1 MENVPNP
8 KRTVTVQMMPQ
19 LASIDVLGD
28 MELNANWD
36 IEPKLTLNQDCSSG
50 KKTKPDQDNMHL
62 TSSVKDSHTT
72 LLGGT
77 VLEDKNMSS
86 HGSEDHRK
94 PKNSHT
100 NMKTSGQCARN
111 AEGTRTER
119 DTNSNL
125 KTVLSASSPS
135 STATYNKEKNGNS
148 TTKTLENEQ
157 HEPKTQSKAS
167 VAEETSAIKETLHNK
182 MPSQA
187 QASLRKN
194 SSPSTNNTI
203 KDMPLLSESKYA
215 GCTTSITISSTPSE
229 LASTANAPK
238 TNHSRVAT
246 TETSQP
252 APGTS
257 IKTPQP
263 HEIHHTP
270 VKEDRFSNACLKKD
284 FKLPGTSQETSSGH
298 PLESSTSN
306 ASISIHTKVIDEEV
320 QTLGA
325 SPEEQKPVHCRLYRE
340 ASTMTS
346 AVQFGNQPDTQRND
360 VEVQAVPTVCSQSTA
375 TSPSLLSLQP
385 HRRSVG
391 LLPEETDSIAE
402 VVEVK
407 TTSEI
412 YCYTPSVVSSST
424 KPPQSGTVMVH
435 VDADLQEESKLGAN
449 PKEPLHNS
457 QKGFSPL
464 QPVYQINIETCS
476 QTKQSN
482 ETTCQL
488 QSQGSPGSG
497 PHNVACVQEPNATSD
512 QACKNLPE
520 KSAKPPASK
529 SKLPKE
535 AGSAK
540 PSMDITTATPP
551 TSSSTP
557 QSKKRDR
564 QQQGASKLEPEK
576 DDQEA
581 KQSKK
586 SVHDVMWDEQ
596 GMTWEVYG
604 ASVDLESL
612 GFAIQS
618 HLQCKIKEHE
628 KKIFTQTTLRKSLS
642 SPPGKKN
649 KRRQVNV
656 NFRSMF
662 QNVRRPNCCSRQSVL
677 E

>member
-19 LASIDVLGD
+19 LTNIDVLGNK
-28 MELNANWD
+28 ELNANWD

-50 KKTKPDQDNMHL
+50 QKTKPDQDNMNL
-62 TSSVKDSHTT
+62 KSSIKDSHAT

-86 HGSEDHRK
+86 RDSEDHRQ
-94 PKNSHT
+94 PQNSHT
-100 NMKTSGQCARN
+100 NMKPTGQCARN
-111 AEGTRTER
+111 AEGKKTEL

-125 KTVLSASSPS
+125 KTVLSTFGPS
-135 STATYNKEKNGNS
+135 STATHNKEKNGNS
-148 TTKTLENEQ
+148 TTKTLEKEQ
-157 HEPKTQSKAS
+157 HEPKAQSKAS
-167 VAEETSAIKETLHNK
+167 VVEETSAIKETLHNQ
-182 MPSQA
+182 MASQA
-187 QASLRKN
+187 LASLQKD
-194 SSPSTNNTI
+194 SSPSNNNNTV
-203 KDMPLLSESKYA
+203 KDMPLLSQSKDA
-215 GCTTSITISSTPSE
+215 GCTTSSSPSE
-229 LASTANAPK
+229 LVSTTNAPK
-238 TNHSRVAT
+238 TNHSQVAT

-252 APGTS
+252 APGAST
-257 IKTPQP
+257 KTPQP

-270 VKEDRFSNACLKKD
+270 TKEDKCSNDCIEKD
-284 FKLPGTSQETSSGH
+284 FKPPGTSQDISSGH
-298 PLESSTSN
+298 PMESSTNN
-306 ASISIHTKVIDEEV
+306 ASHMEVIDEEV
-320 QTLGA
+320 QTQGA
-325 SPEEQKPVHCRLYRE
+325 SPEEQKQVHCKLYRE

-346 AVQFGNQPDTQRND
+346 AVELGNRPSMQRHD
-360 VEVQAVPTVCSQSTA
+360 AEVQAVATVCSQSTA
-375 TSPSLLSLQP
+375 TSPSLLPLQP
-385 HRRSVG
+385 LRRSVG
-391 LLPEETDSIAE
+391 LLPEETDSIA
-402 VVEVK
+402 VVIEGK

-412 YCYTPSVVSSST
+412 YCNTASVVSSST
-424 KPPQSGTVMVH
+424 RPPQSGTVMVH
-435 VDADLQEESKLGAN
+435 VDAELQEESKLGAK

-457 QKGFSPL
+457 QRGFPPL

-482 ETTCQL
+482 EI
-488 QSQGSPGSG
+488 QGSPASG
-497 PHNVACVQEPNATSD
+497 PHNVACVQKPIAASN
-512 QACKNLPE
+512 QACKDLQE

-529 SKLPKE
+529 SEMPMQ

-540 PSMDITTATPP
+540 PPKEITTATPP

-557 QSKKRDR
+557 QSKKTDR
-564 QQQGASKLEPEK
+564 QQQRSSKVEPEK

-586 SVHDVMWDEQ
+586 SVHDVVWDEQ

-604 ASVDLESL
+604 ASVDPESL

-628 KKIFTQTTLRKSLS
+628 KIITQTVLRKSLS

-649 KRRQVNV
+649 KRRQVNIS
-656 NFRSMF
+656 FRSMF
-662 QNVRRPNCCSRQSVL
+662 QNVRRPNCCARPSVL

>member
-19 LASIDVLGD
+19 LTNIDVLGNK
-28 MELNANWD
+28 ELNANWD
-36 IEPKLTLNQDCSSG
+36 IEPKLTLNLDCSSG
-50 KKTKPDQDNMHL
+50 RKTKPDQDNMHL
-62 TSSVKDSHTT
+62 KSSIKDSHTT

-86 HGSEDHRK
+86 RDSEDHK
-94 PKNSHT
+94 QPQNSHT
-100 NMKTSGQCARN
+100 NMKTTGQSARN
-111 AEGTRTER
+111 AEGRKTER

-125 KTVLSASSPS
+125 KTVLSTSGPS
-135 STATYNKEKNGNS
+135 STATHSKEKNGNS
-148 TTKTLENEQ
+148 TTKTLENKL
-157 HEPKTQSKAS
+157 HEPKAQCKAS
-167 VAEETSAIKETLHNK
+167 AVEETNAIKETLHNQI
-182 MPSQA
+182 SHGA
-187 QASLRKN
+187 LASLQKD
-194 SSPSTNNTI
+194 STPSANNTI
-203 KDMPLLSESKYA
+203 KDVPLLSQTKDA
-215 GCTTSITISSTPSE
+215 VCTTSSTPSE
-229 LASTANAPK
+229 LVSTTSAPK
-238 TNHSRVAT
+238 TNHSQVAT
-246 TETSQP
+246 TETSLP

-257 IKTPQP
+257 IKTPQL
-263 HEIHHTP
+263 HETHHTP
-270 VKEDRFSNACLKKD
+270 TKEDKCSNDFKD
-284 FKLPGTSQETSSGH
+284 FKPTGTSQDISSGH
-298 PLESSTSN
+298 PMEASTSN
-306 ASISIHTKVIDEEV
+306 ASHMEVIDEEV
-320 QTLGA
+320 QTQGA
-325 SPEEQKPVHCRLYRE
+325 SPEEQKPVHCKLYRE

-346 AVQFGNQPDTQRND
+346 AIELGNRPSMQRHD
-360 VEVQAVPTVCSQSTA
+360 AEVQAVATVCSQSTA

-391 LLPEETDSIAE
+391 LLPEETDSIAV

-407 TTSEI
+407 TTSEN
-412 YCYTPSVVSSST
+412 YCNTPSVVSSST

-435 VDADLQEESKLGAN
+435 VDADLQEESKLGAK

-457 QKGFSPL
+457 QRGFSPL
-464 QPVYQINIETCS
+464 QPVYQINVETCS

-482 ETTCQL
+482 ETT
-488 QSQGSPGSG
+488 SQGSPASG
-497 PHNVACVQEPNATSD
+497 PHNVACVQEHIAASN
-512 QACKNLPE
+512 QACKDLQE

-529 SKLPKE
+529 SEMPKE

-540 PSMDITTATPP
+540 PPKDITIATPP

-557 QSKKRDR
+557 QSKKTDR
-564 QQQGASKLEPEK
+564 QQQGASKLDPEK

-581 KQSKK
+581 KQSKN
-586 SVHDVMWDEQ
+586 SVHDVVWDEQ

-604 ASVDLESL
+604 ASVDPESL

-628 KKIFTQTTLRKSLS
+628 KIIARTVLRKSLS

-649 KRRQVNV
+649 KRRQVNI

-662 QNVRRPNCCSRQSVL
+662 QNVRRPNCCARPSVL

>member
-19 LASIDVLGD
+19 LANIDVLGNK
-28 MELNANWD
+28 ELNANWD

-50 KKTKPDQDNMHL
+50 QKTKPDQDNMHL
-62 TSSVKDSHTT
+62 KSSIKDSHTT

-77 VLEDKNMSS
+77 VLEDRNMSS
-86 HGSEDHRK
+86 RDSEDHK
-94 PKNSHT
+94 QPQNSHT
-100 NMKTSGQCARN
+100 NMKMTGQCARN
-111 AEGTRTER
+111 AEGKKTER
-119 DTNSNL
+119 DMNSNL
-125 KTVLSASSPS
+125 NTVLSTSDPS
-135 STATYNKEKNGNS
+135 STAKCNQEKNGNS

-157 HEPKTQSKAS
+157 HEPKAQSKAS
-167 VAEETSAIKETLHNK
+167 VVEGTSAIKETLHNQ

-187 QASLRKN
+187 LASLEKDF
-194 SSPSTNNTI
+194 SPSTNNTV
-203 KDMPLLSESKYA
+203 KDMPLLSQPKDAS
-215 GCTTSITISSTPSE
+215 CTTSSSPSE
-229 LASTANAPK
+229 LVSSTNAPK
-238 TNHSRVAT
+238 TSHSQVAT
-246 TETSQP
+246 TETSQS

-270 VKEDRFSNACLKKD
+270 AKEGKCSDDCMKKD
-284 FKLPGTSQETSSGH
+284 FKV
-298 PLESSTSN
+298 ESSTSN
-306 ASISIHTKVIDEEV
+306 ASHTEAIDEEV
-320 QTLGA
+320 QTQGA
-325 SPEEQKPVHCRLYRE
+325 SPEEQKSVHCKLYRE

-346 AVQFGNQPDTQRND
+346 AVEFNRPSMQRHD
-360 VEVQAVPTVCSQSTA
+360 AEVQAVATVCSQSTA

-385 HRRSVG
+385 HQGSAG
-391 LLPEETDSIAE
+391 LLPEETDSIAV

-407 TTSEI
+407 TTSQI
-412 YCYTPSVVSSST
+412 DCNTPSVVTSST

-435 VDADLQEESKLGAN
+435 VDADLQEESKLGAK

-457 QKGFSPL
+457 QRGFSPL

-482 ETTCQL
+482 ETTCHL
-488 QSQGSPGSG
+488 QSQGSPASG
-497 PHNVACVQEPNATSD
+497 PDNVACVQEPVAASD
-512 QACKNLPE
+512 QHLQE

-529 SKLPKE
+529 SEKPKE

-540 PSMDITTATPP
+540 PPKDITTATPP

-557 QSKKRDR
+557 QSKKTNR
-564 QQQGASKLEPEK
+564 QKQAASKLETEK
-576 DDQEA
+576 DEQEA

-586 SVHDVMWDEQ
+586 SVHDVVWDEQ

-604 ASVDLESL
+604 ASVDPESL

-628 KKIFTQTTLRKSLS
+628 KKIIAQTVLRKSLS

-649 KRRQVNV
+649 KRRQVNI

-662 QNVRRPNCCSRQSVL
+662 QNVRRPNCCARPSVL

>member
-19 LASIDVLGD
+19 LTNIDVLGNK
-28 MELNANWD
+28 ELNANWD

-50 KKTKPDQDNMHL
+50 QKTKPDQDNMNL
-62 TSSVKDSHTT
+62 KSSIKDSHTT

-86 HGSEDHRK
+86 RDSEDHRQ
-94 PKNSHT
+94 PQNSHT
-100 NMKTSGQCARN
+100 NMKTTGQCARN
-111 AEGTRTER
+111 AEGRKTER
-119 DTNSNL
+119 DMNSNL
-125 KTVLSASSPS
+125 KTVLSTSSPS
-135 STATYNKEKNGNS
+135 STATHNKEKNGNS
-148 TTKTLENEQ
+148 TTKTLEKEQ
-157 HEPKTQSKAS
+157 HEPKSQSKAS
-167 VAEETSAIKETLHNK
+167 VVEETSAIKETLHNQ

-187 QASLRKN
+187 LASLQKD

-203 KDMPLLSESKYA
+203 KDMPLLSQSKDA
-215 GCTTSITISSTPSE
+215 GCTTSSSPSE
-229 LASTANAPK
+229 LVSTTNAPK
-238 TNHSRVAT
+238 TNHSQVAT

-257 IKTPQP
+257 TKTPQP

-270 VKEDRFSNACLKKD
+270 TKEDKCSNDCIKKD
-284 FKLPGTSQETSSGH
+284 FKPPGTSQDISSGH
-298 PLESSTSN
+298 PMESSTSN
-306 ASISIHTKVIDEEV
+306 ASHMEVIDEEV
-320 QTLGA
+320 QTQGT
-325 SPEEQKPVHCRLYRE
+325 SPEEQKPVHCKLYRE

-346 AVQFGNQPDTQRND
+346 AVELGNRPSRQRHD
-360 VEVQAVPTVCSQSTA
+360 AEVQAVATVCSQSTA
-375 TSPSLLSLQP
+375 TSPSLLPLQP

-391 LLPEETDSIAE
+391 LLPEETDSIA
-402 VVEVK
+402 VVIEGK

-412 YCYTPSVVSSST
+412 YCNTPSVVSSST
-424 KPPQSGTVMVH
+424 KPPQSSTVMVH
-435 VDADLQEESKLGAN
+435 VDADLQEESKLGAK

-457 QKGFSPL
+457 QRGFSPL

-482 ETTCQL
+482 ETTCHL
-488 QSQGSPGSG
+488 QSQGSPASG
-497 PHNVACVQEPNATSD
+497 PHNVACVQEPIAASN
-512 QACKNLPE
+512 QACKDLQE

-529 SKLPKE
+529 SEMPKE
-535 AGSAK
+535 ARSAK
-540 PSMDITTATPP
+540 PPKDITTATPP

-557 QSKKRDR
+557 QSKKTDR
-564 QQQGASKLEPEK
+564 QQQGASKLEPGK
-576 DDQEA
+576 DNQEA
-581 KQSKK
+581 KESEK
-586 SVHDVMWDEQ
+586 SVHEVVWDEQ

-628 KKIFTQTTLRKSLS
+628 KIITQTVLRKSLS

-649 KRRQVNV
+649 KRRQVNI

-662 QNVRRPNCCSRQSVL
+662 QNVRRPNCCARPSVL

>member
-19 LASIDVLGD
+19 LTNIDVLGNK
-28 MELNANWD
+28 ELNANWD

-62 TSSVKDSHTT
+62 KSSIKDSHTT

-77 VLEDKNMSS
+77 VLEDKNISS
-86 HGSEDHRK
+86 NGSEDHRQ
-94 PKNSHT
+94 PQNSHT

-111 AEGTRTER
+111 AEGRRTER
-119 DTNSNL
+119 DTNLNL
-125 KTVLSASSPS
+125 KTVLSTSSPS
-135 STATYNKEKNGNS
+135 STATNNKEKNVNS
-148 TTKTLENEQ
+148 TTKSLENEQ
-157 HEPKTQSKAS
+157 HKPKTQSKAS
-167 VAEETSAIKETLHNK
+167 VAEEASAIKETRHNQ

-187 QASLRKN
+187 QASLQKD
-194 SSPSTNNTI
+194 SSDSANNTI
-203 KDMPLLSESKYA
+203 KDMPLLSQTKDA
-215 GCTTSITISSTPSE
+215 GCTTSSSPSE
-229 LASTANAPK
+229 LVSTTNAPK
-238 TNHSRVAT
+238 TNHSQVAT

-257 IKTPQP
+257 IKTPQL

-270 VKEDRFSNACLKKD
+270 TKEDKCISDFKD
-284 FKLPGTSQETSSGH
+284 FKPTGTSQDISSKHQKH
-298 PLESSTSN
+298 PPTN
-306 ASISIHTKVIDEEV
+306 TTIQIQTKDKDE
-320 QTLGA
+320 QTQTP
-325 SPEEQKPVHCRLYRE
+325 SPEEQKPVHCKLYRE

-346 AVQFGNQPDTQRND
+346 AVELGNQPSMQRHD
-360 VEVQAVPTVCSQSTA
+360 AEVQAVATVCSQSTA

-385 HRRSVG
+385 LQRSVG
-391 LLPEETDSIAE
+391 LLPEETDSIAV

-412 YCYTPSVVSSST
+412 YCNTPSVVSSST

-435 VDADLQEESKLGAN
+435 VDADLQEESKLGAK
-449 PKEPLHNS
+449 PKGPLHNS

-464 QPVYQINIETCS
+464 QPVYQINVETCS

-482 ETTCQL
+482 ETTCHL
-488 QSQGSPGSG
+488 QSQGSPASG
-497 PHNVACVQEPNATSD
+497 PHNVACVQEPIAASN
-512 QACKNLPE
+512 QACKDLQE

-529 SKLPKE
+529 SEMPKE

-540 PSMDITTATPP
+540 PPKDITTATPP
-551 TSSSTP
+551 TLSSTP
-557 QSKKRDR
+557 QSKKTDR

-581 KQSKK
+581 KQSKN
-586 SVHDVMWDEQ
+586 SVHDVVWDEQ

-628 KKIFTQTTLRKSLS
+628 KIFTQTSLRKTLT

-649 KRRQVNV
+649 KRRQVNI

>member
-19 LASIDVLGD
+19 LTSIDVLGNK
-28 MELNANWD
+28 ELNANWD
-36 IEPKLTLNQDCSSG
+36 IEPKLTLNQDCSSD
-50 KKTKPDQDNMHL
+50 KKTKPDQDNMNL
-62 TSSVKDSHTT
+62 KSSVKDCHTT

-86 HGSEDHRK
+86 HGSEDHRQ
-94 PKNSHT
+94 PQNSHT

-111 AEGTRTER
+111 AEGKRT

-125 KTVLSASSPS
+125 KIVLSTSSPS
-135 STATYNKEKNGNS
+135 STATNNKEKNSNS

-167 VAEETSAIKETLHNK
+167 VAEETSAIKETRHNL
-182 MPSQA
+182 MPCQA
-187 QASLRKN
+187 QASLQEK

-203 KDMPLLSESKYA
+203 KDMSLLSESKDV
-215 GCTTSITISSTPSE
+215 GCNTSVTITSSSPSE
-229 LASTANAPK
+229 LASTTNAPK
-238 TNHSRVAT
+238 TDYSRVAT
-246 TETSQP
+246 TESSQP

-263 HEIHHTP
+263 HQIHYTP
-270 VKEDRFSNACLKKD
+270 VKEDKCSNACLKKD

-298 PLESSTSN
+298 PLESSASN
-306 ASISIHTKVIDEEV
+306 ASLSIHTEVTDEEV
-320 QTLGA
+320 LTPGA
-325 SPEEQKPVHCRLYRE
+325 SPEEQKSVHCKLYRE

-346 AVQFGNQPDTQRND
+346 TAEFGNQPGTKRHD

-391 LLPEETDSIAE
+391 LLPKETDSIAL
-402 VVEVK
+402 VTEVK

-412 YCYTPSVVSSST
+412 YCSTPSVVSSST

-435 VDADLQEESKLGAN
+435 VDADLQEESKLGAK

-476 QTKQSN
+476 QTKQTN
-482 ETTCQL
+482 ETT
-488 QSQGSPGSG
+488 SQGSAASG

-512 QACKNLPE
+512 KACKDLPE
-520 KSAKPPASK
+520 KLAKPPASK

-535 AGSAK
+535 AVSAK
-540 PSMDITTATPP
+540 PPKDITTATPP

-564 QQQGASKLEPEK
+564 QQQGASKLDPEK

-586 SVHDVMWDEQ
+586 SVHDVVWDEQ

-628 KKIFTQTTLRKSLS
+628 KIFTQTSLRKTLAP
-642 SPPGKKN
+642 PPGKKN
-649 KRRQVNV
+649 KRRQVNI

>member
-19 LASIDVLGD
+19 LTSIDVLGNK
-28 MELNANWD
+28 ELNANWD

-62 TSSVKDSHTT
+62 KSSVKDSHTT

-77 VLEDKNMSS
+77 VLEDKNISS
-86 HGSEDHRK
+86 NGSEDHRQ
-94 PKNSHT
+94 PQNSHT

-111 AEGTRTER
+111 AEGRRTER
-119 DTNSNL
+119 DTNLNL
-125 KTVLSASSPS
+125 KTVLSTSSPS
-135 STATYNKEKNGNS
+135 STATNNKEKNVNS
-148 TTKTLENEQ
+148 TTKSLENEQ

-167 VAEETSAIKETLHNK
+167 VAEEASAIKETRHNQ

-187 QASLRKN
+187 QASLQKN
-194 SSPSTNNTI
+194 SSPSTNHTI
-203 KDMPLLSESKYA
+203 KDMSLLSESKDA

-229 LASTANAPK
+229 LASTTNAPK

-263 HEIHHTP
+263 HKIHHTP
-270 VKEDRFSNACLKKD
+270 VKEDKCSNACLKKD
-284 FKLPGTSQETSSGH
+284 FKLPETSQETSSGH

-306 ASISIHTKVIDEEV
+306 ASLSIHTEAIDEEV

-325 SPEEQKPVHCRLYRE
+325 STEEQSH
-340 ASTMTS
+340 
-346 AVQFGNQPDTQRND
+346 G
-360 VEVQAVPTVCSQSTA
+360 
-375 TSPSLLSLQP
+375 SL
-385 HRRSVG
+385 
-391 LLPEETDSIAE
+391 
-402 VVEVK
+402 
-407 TTSEI
+407 
-412 YCYTPSVVSSST
+412 
-424 KPPQSGTVMVH
+424 
-435 VDADLQEESKLGAN
+435 
-449 PKEPLHNS
+449 
-457 QKGFSPL
+457 
-464 QPVYQINIETCS
+464 
-476 QTKQSN
+476 
-482 ETTCQL
+482 
-488 QSQGSPGSG
+488 GSG

-512 QACKNLPE
+512 QACKDLPE

-540 PSMDITTATPP
+540 PPTDITTATPP

-586 SVHDVMWDEQ
+586 SVHDVVWDEQ

-628 KKIFTQTTLRKSLS
+628 KIFTQTSLRKTLT

-649 KRRQVNV
+649 KRRQVNI

>member
-19 LASIDVLGD
+19 LTSIDVLGNK
-28 MELNANWD
+28 ELNANWD

-62 TSSVKDSHTT
+62 KSSVKDSHTT

-77 VLEDKNMSS
+77 VLEDKNISS
-86 HGSEDHRK
+86 NGSEDHRQ
-94 PKNSHT
+94 PQNSHT

-111 AEGTRTER
+111 AEGRRTER
-119 DTNSNL
+119 DTNLNL
-125 KTVLSASSPS
+125 KTVLSTSSPS
-135 STATYNKEKNGNS
+135 STATNNKKKNVNS
-148 TTKTLENEQ
+148 TTKSLENEQ
-157 HEPKTQSKAS
+157 HKPKTQSKAS
-167 VAEETSAIKETLHNK
+167 VAEEASAIKETRHNQ

-187 QASLRKN
+187 QASLQKN
-194 SSPSTNNTI
+194 SSPSTNHTI
-203 KDMPLLSESKYA
+203 KDMSLLSESKDA

-229 LASTANAPK
+229 LASTTNAPK

-263 HEIHHTP
+263 HKIHHTP
-270 VKEDRFSNACLKKD
+270 VKEDKCSNASLKKD
-284 FKLPGTSQETSSGH
+284 FKLPETSQETSSGH

-306 ASISIHTKVIDEEV
+306 ASLSIHTEVIDEEV

-325 SPEEQKPVHCRLYRE
+325 STKEQKPVHCKLYRE

-346 AVQFGNQPDTQRND
+346 TDQSGNQPGTQRHD
-360 VEVQAVPTVCSQSTA
+360 VEVQAVPMVCSQSTA

-385 HRRSVG
+385 HRRSAG
-391 LLPEETDSIAE
+391 LLPEETDSRALAIE
-402 VVEVK
+402 LK

-412 YCYTPSVVSSST
+412 YCNTPSVVSSST

-435 VDADLQEESKLGAN
+435 VDADLQEESKLGAK
-449 PKEPLHNS
+449 PKGPLHNS

-476 QTKQSN
+476 QTKQTN
-482 ETTCQL
+482 ETT
-488 QSQGSPGSG
+488 SHGSLGSG

-512 QACKNLPE
+512 QACKDLPE

-540 PSMDITTATPP
+540 PPTDITTATPP

-586 SVHDVMWDEQ
+586 SVHDVVWDEQ

-628 KKIFTQTTLRKSLS
+628 KIFTQTSLRKTLT

-649 KRRQVNV
+649 KRRQVNI

>member
-19 LASIDVLGD
+19 LTNIDVLGNK
-28 MELNANWD
+28 ELNANWD

-50 KKTKPDQDNMHL
+50 QKTKPDQDNMHL
-62 TSSVKDSHTT
+62 KSSIKDSHTT

-77 VLEDKNMSS
+77 VLEDKNISFRD
-86 HGSEDHRK
+86 SEDNGQ
-94 PKNSHT
+94 PQNSHT
-100 NMKTSGQCARN
+100 NMKTTGQCARN
-111 AEGTRTER
+111 AEGRKTER
-119 DTNSNL
+119 DMNSNL
-125 KTVLSASSPS
+125 KTVLSTSSPS
-135 STATYNKEKNGNS
+135 STATDSKEKNGNS
-148 TTKTLENEQ
+148 TTKTLENKQ
-157 HEPKTQSKAS
+157 HEPKAQSKAS
-167 VAEETSAIKETLHNK
+167 VVEETSAIKETLHNQ

-187 QASLRKN
+187 LASLQKD
-194 SSPSTNNTI
+194 SSPSTNNMI
-203 KDMPLLSESKYA
+203 KDMPLLSQSKDV
-215 GCTTSITISSTPSE
+215 GCTTSSSPSE
-229 LASTANAPK
+229 LVSTTNAPK
-238 TNHSRVAT
+238 TNHSQVAT

-257 IKTPQP
+257 TKTPQP

-270 VKEDRFSNACLKKD
+270 TKEDKCSNDCIKKD
-284 FKLPGTSQETSSGH
+284 FKPPGTSQDISSGH
-298 PLESSTSN
+298 PMESSTSN
-306 ASISIHTKVIDEEV
+306 ASHMEVIDEEV
-320 QTLGA
+320 QTQGT
-325 SPEEQKPVHCRLYRE
+325 SPEEQKPVHCKLYRE

-346 AVQFGNQPDTQRND
+346 AVELGNQPSMQRHD
-360 VEVQAVPTVCSQSTA
+360 AEVQAVATVCSQSTA
-375 TSPSLLSLQP
+375 TSPSLLPLQP

-391 LLPEETDSIAE
+391 LLPEETDSIA
-402 VVEVK
+402 VVIEGK

-412 YCYTPSVVSSST
+412 YCNASSVVSSST

-435 VDADLQEESKLGAN
+435 VDADLQEESKLGAK

-457 QKGFSPL
+457 QRGFSPL

-482 ETTCQL
+482 ETTCHL
-488 QSQGSPGSG
+488 QSQGSPASG
-497 PHNVACVQEPNATSD
+497 PHNVACVQEPIAASN
-512 QACKNLPE
+512 QACKDLQE
-520 KSAKPPASK
+520 KLAKPPASK
-529 SKLPKE
+529 SEMPKE
-535 AGSAK
+535 ARSAK
-540 PSMDITTATPP
+540 PPKDITTATPP

-557 QSKKRDR
+557 QSKKTDR

-586 SVHDVMWDEQ
+586 SVHDVVWDEQ

-628 KKIFTQTTLRKSLS
+628 KIITKTVLRKSLS

-649 KRRQVNV
+649 KRRQVNI

-662 QNVRRPNCCSRQSVL
+662 QNVRRPNCCARPSVL

>member
-19 LASIDVLGD
+19 LTNIDVLGNK
-28 MELNANWD
+28 ELNANWD

-50 KKTKPDQDNMHL
+50 QKTKPDQDNVHL
-62 TSSVKDSHTT
+62 KSSIKDSHTT

-86 HGSEDHRK
+86 RDSEDHRQ
-94 PKNSHT
+94 PQNSHT
-100 NMKTSGQCARN
+100 NMKTTGQCARN
-111 AEGTRTER
+111 AEGREIER
-119 DTNSNL
+119 DTISNL
-125 KTVLSASSPS
+125 KTVLSTSSPS
-135 STATYNKEKNGNS
+135 STDTHNKDKNGNS
-148 TTKTLENEQ
+148 TTKTLEKEQ
-157 HEPKTQSKAS
+157 HEPKAQSKAS
-167 VAEETSAIKETLHNK
+167 VVEETSAIKETLHIQ

-187 QASLRKN
+187 LASLQKD

-203 KDMPLLSESKYA
+203 KDLPLLSQSKDS
-215 GCTTSITISSTPSE
+215 GCTTSSSPSE
-229 LASTANAPK
+229 LVSTTNAPK
-238 TNHSRVAT
+238 TNHSQVAI

-252 APGTS
+252 ASGTS
-257 IKTPQP
+257 TKTPQP
-263 HEIHHTP
+263 HEIHQTP
-270 VKEDRFSNACLKKD
+270 TKQDKCSNDCSKKD
-284 FKLPGTSQETSSGH
+284 FKPPGTSQDISSVH
-298 PLESSTSN
+298 TMESSTSN
-306 ASISIHTKVIDEEV
+306 ASHIEVINEEV
-320 QTLGA
+320 QTQGT
-325 SPEEQKPVHCRLYRE
+325 SPEEQKPVHCKLYRE

-346 AVQFGNQPDTQRND
+346 AVELGNRPSMQRHD
-360 VEVQAVPTVCSQSTA
+360 AEVQAVATVCSQSTA
-375 TSPSLLSLQP
+375 TSPSLLPLQP
-385 HRRSVG
+385 HRRAVG
-391 LLPEETDSIAE
+391 LLHEETDSIAAVIE
-402 VVEVK
+402 EK
-407 TTSEI
+407 TTSEM
-412 YCYTPSVVSSST
+412 YCNTPSVVSSST
-424 KPPQSGTVMVH
+424 KPPQSGTVIVH
-435 VDADLQEESKLGAN
+435 VDADLQEESKLGAK

-457 QKGFSPL
+457 QSGFSPL

-482 ETTCQL
+482 ETTCHL
-488 QSQGSPGSG
+488 QTQGSPTSG
-497 PHNVACVQEPNATSD
+497 PHNAACVQKPIAASN
-512 QACKNLPE
+512 QACKDLQE

-529 SKLPKE
+529 SKIPNE

-540 PSMDITTATPP
+540 PPKDITTATPP

-557 QSKKRDR
+557 QSKKTDR
-564 QQQGASKLEPEK
+564 QQQGASKLKPEK

-581 KQSKK
+581 KQSTK
-586 SVHDVMWDEQ
+586 SMHEVMWDEQ

-628 KKIFTQTTLRKSLS
+628 KIITQTVLRKSLS

-649 KRRQVNV
+649 NRRQVNI

-662 QNVRRPNCCSRQSVL
+662 QNVRRPNCCARPSVL